1 MRSHR
6 LGYVGLL
13 LDLVVPENLEM
24 ILKNKNDIWR
34 CVLFRNQNYGDM
46 LFKLYD
52 GVPLG
57 VHVAILNEVV
67 EFWFKKGMPQ
77 HFLEACFY
85 SLFENELLYDEALEE
100 WKDQA
105 LTSESFKKAII
116 KLSNTVFQIQEM
128 MDSKE

>member
-1 MRSHR
+1 M
-6 LGYVGLL
+6 
-13 LDLVVPENLEM
+13 VPEDLTM

-34 CVLFRNQNYGDM
+34 CILFRIQNYGDM
-46 LFKLYD
+46 IYKFYD
-52 GVPLG
+52 GEPLD

-85 SLFENELLYDEALEE
+85 SLFENELLYDESLEG
-100 WKDQA
+100 WKDQG
-105 LTSESFKKAII
+105 LTAESYKKAII

-128 MDSKE
+128 MDARE